1 MEIIIKQHWN
11 DQQRKE
17 QIENYIELLGIDLF
31 KKCKRNKRI
40 QTETLENISINLC
53 VAYIKSKI
61 NPYINNISYG
71 SIMVQIDD
79 YSVYELVE
87 FATAE
92 SSISI

>member
-40 QTETLENISINLC
+40 QTETLS
-53 VAYIKSKI
+53 
-61 NPYINNISYG
+61 
-71 SIMVQIDD
+71 
-79 YSVYELVE
+79 
-87 FATAE
+87 
-92 SSISI
+92 